1 MSCEMAQQTVLLTS
15 CYLAPLSYYALLM
28 KAGSAVIGTG
38 DSYRKQSYRNRCH
51 IAGANGMISLSI
63 PVEKPTREN
72 ASMRDI
78 RIADHGNWQHL
89 HWNAILSA
97 YRSTPFF
104 QYYEDAFRPC
114 YEKRFS
120 FLHDFNEELRQLICR
135 LIGIETAVTFTDNHI
150 ADPPPGAC
158 DFRELIH
165 PKRSAPFQTPPY
177 YQVFAGKLGFIP
189 DLSIIDLL
197 FNMGNESRLILRK
210 IDTGSLFMGKKLVG
224 WEVSRLVGW

>member
-1 MSCEMAQQTVLLTS
+1 
-15 CYLAPLSYYALLM
+15 
-28 KAGSAVIGTG
+28 
-38 DSYRKQSYRNRCH
+38 
-51 IAGANGMISLSI
+51 
-63 PVEKPTREN
+63 
-72 ASMRDI
+72 
-78 RIADHGNWQHL
+78 
-89 HWNAILSA
+89 
-97 YRSTPFF
+97 
-104 QYYEDAFRPC
+104 
-114 YEKRFS
+114 
-120 FLHDFNEELRQLICR
+120 

-224 WEVSRLVGW
+224 W